1 MYQQK
6 ITEASYAIIVFD
18 AVYADFEII
27 KSKKFEI
34 VFCYL
39 EMYFHNEL
47 GTLRI
52 LICIVTECHLEFEV
66 CKLSNLGGNSSFS

>member
-47 GTLRI
+47 ETVRYQ
-52 LICIVTECHLEFEV
+52 
-66 CKLSNLGGNSSFS
+66 SS

>member
-27 KSKKFEI
+27 KHKKFEI

-47 GTLRI
+47 ETARTSCEFSIIIISQFILLISGT
-52 LICIVTECHLEFEV
+52 
-66 CKLSNLGGNSSFS
+66 

>member
-6 ITEASYAIIVFD
+6 IMEASCAIIVFD
-18 AVYADFEII
+18 ADYADFEII

-47 GTLRI
+47 ETYLSFI
-52 LICIVTECHLEFEV
+52 LVRYQ
-66 CKLSNLGGNSSFS
+66 SS

>member
-6 ITEASYAIIVFD
+6 ITEASCAIIVFD

-27 KSKKFEI
+27 KGKKFEI

-47 GTLRI
+47 GITNTNLH
-52 LICIVTECHLEFEV
+52 CHGMPFGV
-66 CKLSNLGGNSSFS
+66 RGV